1 MEFESNNNKTHQH
14 IHTGFPM
21 SISMR
26 VQSLE
31 IPSVLVHHLS
41 VRALQPFD
49 PCINNSII
57 PLNPRHQSSFSQH
70 HHYTHHSR
78 QPPSFASD
86 HPVRSSSSSKL
97 LRLSSHQPARAKTRG
112 IEIHDENKIHNRSI
126 HFLTRARVRSR
137 SPKTP
142 RNSPPPLNSSG
153 QATRR
158 AKKKER

>member
-1 MEFESNNNKTHQH
+1 MLIYTPRPREEKGLTTTLGKELGKTGCIPCMVFESNNNKIHQH

-31 IPSVLVHHLS
+31 IPSALVHHLS
-41 VRALQPFD
+41 VLALQPFD

-57 PLNPRHQSSFSQH
+57 PLNPRHQSSFLQH

-97 LRLSSHQPARAKTRG
+97 LRLSPHQPTRAKTRG
-112 IEIHDENKIHNRSI
+112 IEIHDEK
-126 HFLTRARVRSR
+126 
-137 SPKTP
+137 
-142 RNSPPPLNSSG
+142 
-153 QATRR
+153 
-158 AKKKER
+158 